1 MARVPVRSGV
11 AKLNRTKWKGQS
23 LRVELAKPSRLTK
36 CVLLSHLPLFRLLTN
51 VHTTRHDTT
60 LTTQHAQRAKLL
72 LEGHK
77 VIPKRTL
84 ASGYQ
89 FQHPQLEEALAD
101 VMSNK

>member
-1 MARVPVRSGV
+1 VLGEDDGYQRQVPSARLRDRDHVRLRG
-11 AKLNRTKWKGQS
+11 AKRFF
-23 LRVELAKPSRLTK
+23 
-36 CVLLSHLPLFRLLTN
+36 PLKAVIIRHIL
-51 VHTTRHDTT
+51 HDTT

-89 FQHPQLEEALAD
+89 FKHPQLEEALAD
-101 VMSNK
+101 VMKKK